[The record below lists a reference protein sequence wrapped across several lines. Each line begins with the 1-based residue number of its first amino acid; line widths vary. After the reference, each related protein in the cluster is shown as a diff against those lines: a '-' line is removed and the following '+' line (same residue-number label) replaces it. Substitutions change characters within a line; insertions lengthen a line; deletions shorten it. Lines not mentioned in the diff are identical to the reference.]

1 MVNLFLDQS
10 HHGNLDQ
17 SQQVDLEQSI
27 RYQYYLQYVQKS
39 GGRTPSF
46 MSHPLIEYDK
56 VHFSNDGCGMKE

>member
-27 RYQYYLQYVQKS
+27 RFQVTLYALHVYLA
-39 GGRTPSF
+39 
-46 MSHPLIEYDK
+46 H
-56 VHFSNDGCGMKE
+56 

>member
-27 RYQYYLQYVQKS
+27 RYPQKE
-39 GGRTPSF
+39 G
-46 MSHPLIEYDK
+46 H
-56 VHFSNDGCGMKE
+56 N

>member
-27 RYQYYLQYVQKS
+27 RYRAKRNKAQQIFCIILLTK
-39 GGRTPSF
+39 
-46 MSHPLIEYDK
+46 
-56 VHFSNDGCGMKE
+56 

>member
-27 RYQYYLQYVQKS
+27 RYRGNYLILEVK
-39 GGRTPSF
+39 
-46 MSHPLIEYDK
+46 
-56 VHFSNDGCGMKE
+56 